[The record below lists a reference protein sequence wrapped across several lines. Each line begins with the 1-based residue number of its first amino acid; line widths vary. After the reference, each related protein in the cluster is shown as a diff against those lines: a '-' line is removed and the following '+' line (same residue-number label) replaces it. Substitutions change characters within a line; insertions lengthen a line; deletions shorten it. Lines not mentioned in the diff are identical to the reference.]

1 MRMIWTALALVVL
14 GLALSVPGQLGA
26 QQVSGETPAW
36 KLGDYWTFREEWDD
50 GRQKGSRTYTRT
62 VTKVDETFEG
72 QKVYWTSRGDGT
84 FSIMSADDLELV
96 AVVDSAGT
104 VRSRGGTR
112 KGDKVFPLTVG
123 RTFSFEYEAPNGAYK
138 GIYTYTVAWVEE
150 LRVPVGA
157 FQTLHVTGGGT
168 GKMKD
173 GSPFVAKEDRF
184 FAPAA
189 KNFIRYAYTVGSYKY
204 MNELTRYQVR
214 E

>member
-1 MRMIWTALALVVL
+1 MRMMWVALATVVL
-14 GLALSVPGQLGA
+14 GFALSVPGHLGA
-26 QQVSGETPAW
+26 QQVSGEPPVW

-72 QKVYWTSRGDGT
+72 QRVYWTSRGDGT
-84 FSIMSADDLELV
+84 FSIMNDNLELV

-112 KGDKVFPLTVG
+112 RGDKMFPLTVG

-138 GIYTYTVAWVEE
+138 GIYTYTVAGAQDIQ
-150 LRVPVGA
+150 VPAGT
-157 FQTLHVTGGGT
+157 FQALHIAGGGT
-168 GKMKD
+168 GNMRD
-173 GSPFVAKEDRF
+173 GRPFIVKEDRF

-189 KNFIRYAYTVGSYKY
+189 KNFIRYAYTLGAYKY